1 MSTPSFSA
9 SSSASRPSSWKP
21 GTRPGGGG
29 GGGGAGTCTWTWNSG
44 MATYELSST
53 DCNAG
58 YVCDDAPFS
67 YEGNT
72 VVKDCV
78 SS

>member
-9 SSSASRPSSWKP
+9 SSSASRPASWAP
-21 GTRPGGGG
+21 GTRPGSGG
-29 GGGGAGTCTWTWNSG
+29 GGGGAGTCTWTWNAG
-44 MATYELSST
+44 IVTYEQSASE
-53 DCNAG
+53 CNAG
-58 YVCDDAPFS
+58 YTCASPPFD
-67 YEGNT
+67 YEGDT

>member
-29 GGGGAGTCTWTWNSG
+29 GGAGTCTWEWDALA
-44 MATYELSST
+44 MVYENTSS

-58 YVCDDAPFS
+58 YVCDEAPMS
-67 YEGNT
+67 YAGDT